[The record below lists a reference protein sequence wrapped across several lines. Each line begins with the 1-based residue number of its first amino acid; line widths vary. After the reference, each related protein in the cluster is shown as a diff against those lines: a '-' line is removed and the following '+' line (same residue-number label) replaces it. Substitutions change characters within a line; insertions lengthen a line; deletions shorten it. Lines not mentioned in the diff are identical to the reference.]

1 MNSND
6 GSRPVSSP
14 LGPTPVSLATGV
26 RSDGH
31 VLGRS
36 LAFRDDEESI
46 ALKHYILDLRDEVR
60 RQDDELAR
68 IVSNALVHRP
78 GDGQDARAV
87 LHAAFAQH
95 VDEGAGGA
103 GVALLDRLVD
113 LPRSHLVPSDPFLAK
128 AHPGSIRT
136 GRGSGGRL
144 QEAAA
149 FELHELAV
157 AAPGTGRPPRWV
169 RRIII
174 AAFVVKAVVGLVVG
188 LTGLLTHCW

>member
-6 GSRPVSSP
+6 GSRPVLSP

-36 LAFRDDEESI
+36 LAFRDYEKSI

-95 VDEGAGGA
+95 VDEGAGG
-103 GVALLDRLVD
+103 
-113 LPRSHLVPSDPFLAK
+113 
-128 AHPGSIRT
+128 
-136 GRGSGGRL
+136 GGG
-144 QEAAA
+144 
-149 FELHELAV
+149 
-157 AAPGTGRPPRWV
+157 APPPRP
-169 RRIII
+169 
-174 AAFVVKAVVGLVVG
+174 AV
-188 LTGLLTHCW
+188 